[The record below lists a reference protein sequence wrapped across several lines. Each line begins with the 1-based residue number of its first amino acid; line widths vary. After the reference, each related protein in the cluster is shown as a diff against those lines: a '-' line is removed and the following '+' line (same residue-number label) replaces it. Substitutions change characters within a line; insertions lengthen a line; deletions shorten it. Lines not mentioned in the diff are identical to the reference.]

1 MHEGL
6 AYATTLMI
14 VALVIALPGT
24 RLGLRLGP
32 ASIAGLGVALL
43 VLAGVVSPADIIDG
57 IAILWRPFLTVLS
70 IMLTT
75 ALAQRL
81 GVLEYFA
88 ALIHFDPMRTRHN
101 FFCVFTLSALTSAV
115 LNNDAAIMLVTP
127 LIVSMVRR
135 CYPKRPNLIV
145 AFAFAVFSAAGVAPL
160 VISNPMNLIVAEYA
174 GIGFNEY
181 AVRMLPVSVLGWT
194 ITYAVLH
201 VLFSRQLAFMNPDIT
216 QEIIDTTQEKIDPV
230 LSRPAKQ
237 FLIVMA
243 VALGA
248 YPLLSYAGGPVWGVA
263 ASAAAIGVAL
273 AWHHRLASPNELRL
287 AVPWDILVFL
297 FCVFVIVI
305 GLRNVGF
312 VGRIADVYA
321 TATEPAAK
329 IMLIGISSAVGSAV
343 LNNHPMAII
352 NALAITS
359 LPDPTPYPVLA
370 ALIGGDLGPRLLP
383 MGSLAGL
390 LWLGL
395 LRKDGI
401 YISHSQ
407 FIFVGILVT
416 LPTLSF
422 SLLLLVAMAAR

>member
-88 ALIHFDPMRTRHN
+88 ALIHFGPMRTRHN

-181 AVRMLPVSVLGWT
+181 AYECCRCRSWAGRSPMLSCTFYFHGNWPS
-194 ITYAVLH
+194 
-201 VLFSRQLAFMNPDIT
+201 
-216 QEIIDTTQEKIDPV
+216 
-230 LSRPAKQ
+230 
-237 FLIVMA
+237 
-243 VALGA
+243 
-248 YPLLSYAGGPVWGVA
+248 
-263 ASAAAIGVAL
+263 
-273 AWHHRLASPNELRL
+273 
-287 AVPWDILVFL
+287 
-297 FCVFVIVI
+297 
-305 GLRNVGF
+305 
-312 VGRIADVYA
+312 
-321 TATEPAAK
+321 
-329 IMLIGISSAVGSAV
+329 
-343 LNNHPMAII
+343 
-352 NALAITS
+352 
-359 LPDPTPYPVLA
+359 
-370 ALIGGDLGPRLLP
+370 
-383 MGSLAGL
+383 
-390 LWLGL
+390 
-395 LRKDGI
+395 
-401 YISHSQ
+401 
-407 FIFVGILVT
+407 
-416 LPTLSF
+416 
-422 SLLLLVAMAAR
+422 